1 MVGVPDTSPKH
12 TISAWLESEIA
23 LKPDCQ
29 VVDAIRS
36 STSDT
41 ALNESALLQKL
52 RQLAEPE
59 EAGDESY

>member
-1 MVGVPDTSPKH
+1 M
-12 TISAWLESEIA
+12 ISAWLESEIA
-23 LKPDCQ
+23 LKPDCP

-59 EAGDESY
+59 EAGDEPY